1 MLEGAR
7 GEDEKVSF
15 ILRLQHSPTALFST
29 ATLSTNLTLSLP
41 LLKTY
46 E

>member
-7 GEDEKVSF
+7 GEGEKVSF
-15 ILRLQHSPTALFST
+15 ILQLQHSPTALFST
-29 ATLSTNLTLSLP
+29 PTLSTNLALLLP